1 MLFYPFVKVFAMR
14 YTLARIMWIN
24 IRAGLIQKAPL
35 LLALAVFLVIG
46 TACAF
51 FESENPFPDSYYS
64 TNFIET
70 LGFDLYEGDNP
81 AVPGIDPET
90 GLQIY
95 VTGSWDM
102 SYRYTD
108 WDTAAYI
115 GFERATPT
123 AIASDYSAVPVSL
136 DPDAPVYRLEVANL
150 VAGGHFESGISGTWG
165 GTGGSAHDN
174 TSRLTGTGSMRLDAD
189 SDGEITFTPVIAGF
203 TTRAALSYSVFF
215 RYASLDYFNA
225 RLEENLMAL
234 NDTTGRASG
243 QFLPS
248 SDGALPGF
256 AFTPVSATSSFTNL
270 YVDDFLMTRSGGMT
284 LRLRLRPNETVLPL
298 ESGTYEFSVWVHTD
312 PSSDVAGDT
321 GPYPLSAFTISMK
334 AVGNAVLAVNSG
346 SYAPSAGWQR
356 VSAVLSGQALQYPR
370 EDATTNEPVLDLV
383 LEFENIRPG
392 SVLLAAPELR
402 FK

>member
-1 MLFYPFVKVFAMR
+1 
-14 YTLARIMWIN
+14 MWIN

-35 LLALAVFLVIG
+35 LLVLVAVCVLG
-46 TACAF
+46 TGCDA
-51 FESENPFPDSYYS
+51 FESGDPFPATYYL
-64 TNFIET
+64 TNFIGDV
-70 LGFDLYEGDNP
+70 GFDLFEGDNP
-81 AVPGIDPET
+81 VVPTPDP
-90 GLQIY
+90 

-115 GFERATPT
+115 GFDRATPT
-123 AIASDYSAVPVSL
+123 AIASDYSAVPLSL

-150 VAGGHFESGISGTWG
+150 VAGGHFEAGSTGFWALTGSGGIN
-165 GTGGSAHDN
+165 HDS

-189 SDGEITFTPVIAGF
+189 SDGEITFEPVIAGF

-215 RYASLDYFNA
+215 RFACLDYFNV

-234 NDTTGRASG
+234 NTTAGRALG
-243 QFLPS
+243 QFNPPV
-248 SDGALPGF
+248 DGAAPGF
-256 AFTPVSATSSFTNL
+256 TFTPVSASDSFTNL
-270 YVDDFLMTRSGGMT
+270 YVDDFTMARSGGMT

-312 PSSDVAGDT
+312 PTSDVAGNT
-321 GPYPLSAFTISMK
+321 GPYPLSTFAISMK
-334 AVGNAVLAVNSG
+334 AVGNAVLAVKSG
-346 SYAPSAGWQR
+346 TYAPAAGWQR

-370 EDATTNEPVLDLV
+370 EDALTNEPVLDLV